1 MKNPPSKNWQLGK
14 NLVIAATSEAT
25 RWSENIPGLTPIEL
39 RGRISEARDAW
50 LMRSPSV
57 QTRDAYSR
65 DLERFFNFIGVPDER
80 LEVLASIRPS
90 HIAEFRDHLLA
101 MGLVNSS
108 VVRKITV
115 LRSLFSYLQTYGY
128 TGKNPAHSDFVA
140 APSVPRDG
148 KTIGLSPEDCRRLI
162 DLPDTNFPVGVRDR
176 AILAVLAY
184 SACRVGELVRLRVC
198 DYRDTGGHKVLE
210 VFGKGGKE
218 RRVALH
224 AEAVERLEAWLAIS
238 TNRDDSASTIASNT
252 NSPLF
257 RGTRSARGKGVDGF
271 KLALL
276 SKRAVQA
283 LVKCYARMAGLDPAV
298 TVHSLRVTALTTAR
312 ERGAD
317 IIDLQ
322 DFAGHADPRTTLTYI
337 RSRDRLSK
345 SPAYVL
351 RY

>member
-1 MKNPPSKNWQLGK
+1 VKNPPSKNWQLGK

-184 SACRVGELVRLRVC
+184 SACRVGELGFAYATIAIQAGTRYLKYSAKVERNGELLFMPKQLNGSKPGSQFQPIGTTRLRQSPAIRTVR
-198 DYRDTGGHKVLE
+198 Y
-210 VFGKGGKE
+210 F
-218 RRVALH
+218 
-224 AEAVERLEAWLAIS
+224 AEHGPLA
-238 TNRDDSASTIASNT
+238 
-252 NSPLF
+252 
-257 RGTRSARGKGVDGF
+257 ARGWTDSNWLSFPSEPF
-271 KLALL
+271 KL
-276 SKRAVQA
+276 S
-283 LVKCYARMAGLDPAV
+283 
-298 TVHSLRVTALTTAR
+298 
-312 ERGAD
+312 
-317 IIDLQ
+317 
-322 DFAGHADPRTTLTYI
+322 
-337 RSRDRLSK
+337 
-345 SPAYVL
+345 
-351 RY
+351 